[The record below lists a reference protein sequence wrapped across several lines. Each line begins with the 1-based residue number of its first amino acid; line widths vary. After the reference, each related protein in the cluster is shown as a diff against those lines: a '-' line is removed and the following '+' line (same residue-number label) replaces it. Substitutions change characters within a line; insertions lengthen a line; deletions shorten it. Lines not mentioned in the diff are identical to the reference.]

1 MSSNYRNYKNNH
13 DSYCKENDYR
23 NNNNKEKNKIK
34 NNKRD
39 VFERER
45 NQSVIDNNKN
55 MFEKNKYNSRDYM
68 DKKYDNK
75 YNKKYDDK
83 YDKKCDDKYDKNY
96 DERYN
101 KNYDDKYD
109 KNYDERYNKN
119 YDYDERYNKNY
130 DDKYDKNYD
139 ERYNKNYDD
148 KYDKKYDK
156 RYDDKY
162 DKKYQDKKDN
172 EYHKG
177 KRKYDERKHSYV
189 SQEKD
194 YNRRNNSE
202 TYDKYKEC
210 NIEKNNQ
217 HTKIMNH
224 YNNNNSLY
232 NKIEY
237 RKKRSFA
244 KSKED
249 ERNKSEEDLSED
261 DKNKD
266 YSSASESNFYKYK
279 KRKNNTY
286 EYKDDKDYT
295 SYDNKF
301 RKIRNIDDILEM
313 KPNILLSRFIFIYK
327 LVDNIS
333 EDEIDELIRNISINN
348 AFSLPVNI
356 YINKLSFFSIKDE
369 LFVKENLEFLKNNSY
384 FNIIQQKIQS
394 NFLLENRINDDQCC
408 IIEFPS
414 DEASGKLFSLYEK
427 DNCIEIKNNISYI
440 FPLFKLKNKGKNV
453 EEKTGSNKV
462 SDWYCSACNFLN
474 FSRRT
479 ACHFCKAPKTSD
491 AKLVDKET
499 STIST
504 FIKNNINHQENNLYL
519 INNKN
524 LYNNMHV
531 DKGTYNHMLSDPL
544 NMQKVYVYNNMEDN
558 YENILNDT
566 YKDANNNISNNN
578 NNNNNDNDYNN
589 NNNNNNNSKNNNY
602 NNNYNSN
609 YNRGNENN
617 HLKLSNN
624 NIFFSY
630 NPFHKFNED
639 SQNYE
644 NINKEIICDDQ
655 NTNMLILKNMD
666 GNILIKDFIQFLN
679 VTFDKNDVSCIY
691 LFNDIKGSSK
701 KKGFC
706 FIEFYNI
713 NMAKK
718 VMNNM
723 EKNYYL
729 NFQDNYLKLD
739 YVYEKEKQYFFNCI
753 QMAKLDI
760 SKSSAT
766 VVKNNIPYFNFFVNY
781 FEAVVHMN
789 IHCYTYFLMWSS
801 QIIILKKG
809 KPELSEF
816 FFDYNSQYYYHP
828 LYQLY
833 FDNNTKYYMSL
844 SKGYYIWE
852 DGLKCLLRVY
862 LDNLGENV
870 YERENY
876 DKKFSLMDASKNK
889 EHEETHQQARIN
901 DDHKY
906 DNISNNNIIN
916 GHMLEQKL
924 SNYKIEK
931 ENEKKNNNENVILN
945 KISSFVEKAK
955 EIALASKKNIE
966 QMNMND
972 NNLSILEKKNKEII
986 KKHFTTDSADDE
998 DEENDNDNDNDE
1010 HDDDHDNEKED
1021 NDDELN
1027 NVSIKN
1033 KDNISDINIIEK
1045 QSNDDH
1051 NNKQRIDNSS
1061 YYDYKKNV
1069 KLSDNIS
1076 NNINNNIPYQNNN
1089 NDMKKGYTN
1098 VSNNSFNN
1106 SNIYNNNNEHINNND
1121 EKDVI
1126 SEQSEKNINIC
1137 FICLRKFLNEEML
1150 QRHIDVSNLH
1160 KKNVEILSDPVL
1172 SN

>member
-1 MSSNYRNYKNNH
+1 MSSNYRNYKINH
-13 DSYCKENDYR
+13 DSYCKDNDFR
-23 NNNNKEKNKIK
+23 NNNNKEKSKIRK
-34 NNKRD
+34 NNRD
-39 VFERER
+39 VFEKER
-45 NQSVIDNNKN
+45 NQSIIDNNKN
-55 MFEKNKYNSRDYM
+55 MFGKNKYNSRDYM

-83 YDKKCDDKYDKNY
+83 YDKNCDD
-96 DERYN
+96 RYN

-109 KNYDERYNKN
+109 KNYDDVYKKH
-119 YDYDERYNKNY
+119 YDDKYDKYY

-139 ERYNKNYDD
+139 D
-148 KYDKKYDK
+148 KYDRKYDK

-162 DKKYQDKKDN
+162 DKKYQDRKDN
-172 EYHKG
+172 EYHRG

-194 YNRRNNSE
+194 YNRRNTSE
-202 TYDKYKEC
+202 SYDKYKEC
-210 NIEKNNQ
+210 NFERNNP
-217 HTKIMNH
+217 HIKIMNH
-224 YNNNNSLY
+224 YNNNKSLY
-232 NKIEY
+232 NKNEN
-237 RKKRSFA
+237 RRKRSVA

-249 ERNKSEEDLSED
+249 ERNKSGEDLSDD
-261 DKNKD
+261 DKIKD

-279 KRKNNTY
+279 KKKNNAY
-286 EYKDDKDYT
+286 EYKDDRDYT

-327 LVDNIS
+327 LLDNIS

-414 DEASGKLFSLYEK
+414 NEASGKLFSLYEK

-453 EEKTGSNKV
+453 EEKTVNNKV

-504 FIKNNINHQENNLYL
+504 FIKNNINHQDNNLYL
-519 INNKN
+519 RNNKN
-524 LYNNMHV
+524 LYNNIHV
-531 DKGTYNHMLSDPL
+531 DKGTYNNMLSDPL
-544 NMQKVYVYNNMEDN
+544 NMQKTYMYNNMENN

-566 YKDANNNISNNN
+566 YKNANNNISNNN
-578 NNNNNDNDYNN
+578 NNDNNNNNICNNNSNENN
-589 NNNNNNNSKNNNY
+589 NNNNNNHISNHNNNNHNNNNHNSNNNY
-602 NNNYNSN
+602 SN
-609 YNRGNENN
+609 YNRENENN

-639 SQNYE
+639 SHNYE
-644 NINKEIICDDQ
+644 NINKEIICDDE

-679 VTFDKNDVSCIY
+679 VTFDKSDVSCIY

-766 VVKNNIPYFNFFVNY
+766 VVKNHIPYFNFFVNY

-789 IHCYTYFLMWSS
+789 ILYYTYFLMWSS
-801 QIIILKKG
+801 QIIILKRG

-862 LDNLGENV
+862 LDNLSEKIYEKENC
-870 YERENY
+870 
-876 DKKFSLMDASKNK
+876 DKKFSLIDASKNK
-889 EHEETHQQARIN
+889 EHEETHQQERIN
-901 DDHKY
+901 DNHKY
-906 DNISNNNIIN
+906 DNINNNNNNISN
-916 GHMLEQKL
+916 GNILEMKTCHY
-924 SNYKIEK
+924 NIEK
-931 ENEKKNNNENVILN
+931 ENEKKNNNENFILN

-966 QMNMND
+966 QMNMNE
-972 NNLSILEKKNKEII
+972 NNLSVLEKRNKEII

-998 DEENDNDNDNDE
+998 DEEIDKDNDNYDND
-1010 HDDDHDNEKED
+1010 DDDNEKEE
-1021 NDDELN
+1021 NGEELN
-1027 NVSIKN
+1027 KVTIKN
-1033 KDNISDINIIEK
+1033 KDNITDTNIIEK

-1051 NNKQRIDNSS
+1051 NNKQHIDNSS
-1061 YYDYKKNV
+1061 YNDYKKNM
-1069 KLSDNIS
+1069 KPFDNIS
-1076 NNINNNIPYQNNN
+1076 NNINNNNIPYQNIN

-1098 VSNNSFNN
+1098 ISNNSFNH

-1126 SEQSEKNINIC
+1126 SKQSEKNINIC

>member
-13 DSYCKENDYR
+13 DSYFKENDYR
-23 NNNNKEKNKIK
+23 NNNKEKSKIR
-34 NNKRD
+34 NNNRD
-39 VFERER
+39 VFEKER

-55 MFEKNKYNSRDYM
+55 MFGKNKYNSRDYM

-83 YDKKCDDKYDKNY
+83 YDKNY
-96 DERYN
+96 DDRYN

-109 KNYDERYNKN
+109 KNYD
-119 YDYDERYNKNY
+119 DRYNKNY
-130 DDKYDKNYD
+130 DDKYNKNYD
-139 ERYNKNYDD
+139 DRYNKNYDDKYNKNYDDKYNKNYDD

-156 RYDDKY
+156 
-162 DKKYQDKKDN
+162 KYQDSKNN
-172 EYHKG
+172 EYYRG

-194 YNRRNNSE
+194 YNRGNNSE
-202 TYDKYKEC
+202 PYDKYKES
-210 NIEKNNQ
+210 NLERNNQ
-217 HTKIMNH
+217 HTKTMNH
-224 YNNNNSLY
+224 NNNNNSLY
-232 NKIEY
+232 NKNEN
-237 RKKRSFA
+237 RRKRSVA

-249 ERNKSEEDLSED
+249 ERNKSGEDLSED

-279 KRKNNTY
+279 KKKNNTY

-295 SYDNKF
+295 CYDNKF
-301 RKIRNIDDILEM
+301 KKIRNIDDILEM

-327 LVDNIS
+327 LLDNIS

-356 YINKLSFFSIKDE
+356 YINKLSYFSIKDE

-394 NFLLENRINDDQCC
+394 NFLLDNRINDDQCC

-453 EEKTGSNKV
+453 EEKTVSNKV

-479 ACHFCKAPKTSD
+479 ACHFCKALKTSD

-504 FIKNNINHQENNLYL
+504 FIKNNINNQENNLYL
-519 INNKN
+519 RNNKN
-524 LYNNMHV
+524 VYNNIHV
-531 DKGTYNHMLSDPL
+531 DKGTYNHIMSDTL
-544 NMQKVYVYNNMEDN
+544 NMQNAYVYNNMENN

-566 YKDANNNISNNN
+566 YKNTNNNIRN
-578 NNNNNDNDYNN
+578 NNNNNDNIYN
-589 NNNNNNNSKNNNY
+589 KE
-602 NNNYNSN
+602 
-609 YNRGNENN
+609 NENN

-624 NIFFSY
+624 NIFYSY
-630 NPFHKFNED
+630 NPFHKFKD
-639 SQNYE
+639 SHNFE

-655 NTNMLILKNMD
+655 NSNMLILKNMD

-679 VTFDKNDVSCIY
+679 VTFDKNEVSCIY
-691 LFNDIKGSSK
+691 LFNDIKGSVK

-718 VMNNM
+718 IMNNM
-723 EKNYYL
+723 ENNYYL

-789 IHCYTYFLMWSS
+789 ILYYTYFLMWSS
-801 QIIILKKG
+801 QIIILKNG

-816 FFDYNSQYYYHP
+816 FFDYNSQYYYHT

-852 DGLKCLLRVY
+852 ENLKCLIRVY
-862 LDNLGENV
+862 LDNLGEYS
-870 YERENY
+870 YEKEDY
-876 DKKFSLMDASKNK
+876 DKRFSSMDASKNK
-889 EHEETHQQARIN
+889 EHKETHQQVPIN
-901 DDHKY
+901 GDNKH
-906 DNISNNNIIN
+906 DNINNNNNNNNNNNTSN
-916 GHMLEQKL
+916 GHILEEKAC
-924 SNYKIEK
+924 NYNIEK
-931 ENEKKNNNENVILN
+931 ENEKKNNNEKVILN

-966 QMNMND
+966 QMNMNE

-998 DEENDNDNDNDE
+998 DEEDDEGNDN
-1010 HDDDHDNEKED
+1010 
-1021 NDDELN
+1021 NDDYEKGDNNEGLN
-1027 NVSIKN
+1027 KGTIKN
-1033 KDNISDINIIEK
+1033 KDNISDTNIIEE
-1045 QSNDDH
+1045 QSHDDC
-1051 NNKQRIDNSS
+1051 NNKQRIDNFLNN
-1061 YYDYKKNV
+1061 DYKKNV
-1069 KLSDNIS
+1069 KPSDNIL
-1076 NNINNNIPYQNNN
+1076 NNINNN
-1089 NDMKKGYTN
+1089 NDMKKRYTN
-1098 VSNNSFNN
+1098 ISNNSFNH
-1106 SNIYNNNNEHINNND
+1106 SNIYNNNNEHINNNG
-1121 EKDVI
+1121 EKDII
-1126 SEQSEKNINIC
+1126 SEQSDNNINIC